1 MTDTIDLNDLFALQ
15 PLPFDPDTETFD
27 VIVIGAGV
35 VGCALFKTFA
45 ENGAKTLL
53 LEKANDIL
61 EGASKGN
68 SALLHTGFDAPP
80 ESLEL
85 ECIKRGYEEF
95 LRIKDEHNLAYLNT
109 HALVVA
115 WNDEQLQKLDAILA
129 KGKGNG
135 IKELEL
141 LDPDQIRRREPNLS
155 REAKGAILVH
165 GESVIDAWSAPLAYL
180 RVGLAAGGEAVFSAP
195 VTGGFHDG
203 ERWRLETPRGSFRGR
218 LVINAAGLYGDV
230 VDRIAGFDHWRI
242 IPRKGQFLIYD
253 KSAYELIRSIILP
266 VPTKITKGVVL
277 TRTAYGNLLLGPTA
291 EDQESR
297 TDRRTVRETLRML
310 QEKGEAILPGLNEH
324 KVVATFAG
332 LRPASDQP
340 HYRVHRNERGDWIT
354 AGGIRSTGLTSALGL
369 AQHIYELS
377 GLEPRPVEIPR
388 VEVPNISAFGPRDHE
403 RPGYGRMVCHC
414 EQVTEREIL
423 EALEGP
429 TPAGTYGGLRRRT
442 RAVMGRC
449 QGFNCLADV
458 AAICKSVKE
467 NAAVTPDAPGEPT
480 KNEQEEEA

>member
-1 MTDTIDLNDLFALQ
+1 MTGTIDLNDLFALQ
-15 PLPFDPDTETFD
+15 PLTFEPESETFD
-27 VIVIGAGV
+27 VIVVGAGV

-53 LEKANDIL
+53 VEKANDIL

-80 ESLEL
+80 GGLEL
-85 ECIKRGYEEF
+85 ECIKQGYEEF
-95 LRIKDEHNLAYLNT
+95 LCIKDEMNLAYLNT

-129 KGKGNG
+129 KGRGNG
-135 IKELEL
+135 IEELEL
-141 LDPDQIRRREPNLS
+141 LDPDQIRRREPHLS

-180 RVGLAAGGEAVFSAP
+180 RKGLAAGGMTAFSAP
-195 VTGGFHDG
+195 VLGGEHDG
-203 ERWRLETPRGSFRGR
+203 EHWSLETPRGTFRGR

-230 VDRIAGFDHWRI
+230 VDRIAGFDDWRI

-253 KSAYELIRSIILP
+253 KSAYGLIRSIILP

-297 TDRRTVRETLRML
+297 TDRRTVRETLQML
-310 QEKGEAILPGLNEH
+310 RQKGEAILPGLNEH

-369 AQHIYELS
+369 ARHIYGLS
-377 GLEPRPVEIPR
+377 GLKPAPVETPE
-388 VEVPNISAFGPRDHE
+388 VTVPNISAFGPRDHE

-423 EALEGP
+423 AALEGES
-429 TPAGTYGGLRRRT
+429 PAGTYGGLRRRT

-458 AAICKSVKE
+458 AAICRSVKAKKE
-467 NAAVTPDAPGEPT
+467 GEL
-480 KNEQEEEA
+480 